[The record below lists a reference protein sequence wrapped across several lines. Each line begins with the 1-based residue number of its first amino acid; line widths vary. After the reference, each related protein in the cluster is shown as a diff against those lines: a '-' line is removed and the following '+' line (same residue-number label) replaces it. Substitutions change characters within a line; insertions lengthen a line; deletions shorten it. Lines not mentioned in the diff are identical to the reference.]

1 MFKVESDDI
10 LVTHVT
16 ITAKR
21 NGKGKLKAFWDIE
34 LSNGGTEKWSKVYK
48 NMAELRKEM
57 AEQKAYCLAH
67 GMKPEEMT
75 MQNFY
80 N

>member
-1 MFKVESDDI
+1 MIKADDDI

-21 NGKGKLKAFWDIE
+21 NGKGKLKATWFVE
-34 LSNGGTEKWSKVYK
+34 LSNGKTEEWNKVYK

-57 AEQKAYCLAH
+57 AEQKTYCLER

-75 MQNFY
+75 IQNFY